1 MFIFL
6 SKLLP
11 MFVYPLGLAS
21 ILLFIALLVSYNR
34 KASSILV
41 TTALALLWL
50 CSTTGFSNL
59 LARSLELKYLP
70 PEEIPTAAVMVVL
83 GGGTEPATSPR
94 TTVEVN
100 SAGDRVLYAAQL
112 YKEGKAT
119 QILLSGGDIE
129 FQDNGGSTTPAEDMA
144 TILLQI
150 GIPEEALIIENES
163 RNTYENALY
172 AKELLDEKEMEAEP
186 ILLVTSAM
194 HMPRAVALF
203 ENQDFEVIP
212 LPVDFNV
219 TENTTAASSTD
230 GFISSLL
237 DILPNASNL
246 SLTTN
251 AMKEYLGYFV
261 YKLRG
266 WL

>member
-11 MFVYPLGLAS
+11 LFVYPLGLACG
-21 ILLFIALLVSYNR
+21 LLFLSLLFNYKR
-34 KASSILV
+34 KASVILIIS
-41 TTALALLWL
+41 ALFILWL

-70 PEEIPTAAVMVVL
+70 PEEIPVADVMVVL
-83 GGGTEPATSPR
+83 GGGTESAIPPR
-94 TTVEVN
+94 TTVEIN
-100 SAGDRVLYAAQL
+100 GAGDRVLYAAKL
-112 YKEGKAT
+112 YRDGKAER
-119 QILLSGGDIE
+119 ILLSGGSIE
-129 FQDNGGSTTPAEDMA
+129 WLNNGSTTPADDMA
-144 TILLQI
+144 AILMDI
-150 GIPEEALIIENES
+150 GIPDYALIIENTS

-172 AKELLDEKEMEAEP
+172 TREILEEEEIEQ

-203 ENQDFEVIP
+203 EKQGFEVIP
-212 LPVDFNV
+212 VPTDFSVTEKVTSDSGVDFL
-219 TENTTAASSTD
+219 SK
-230 GFISSLL
+230 FI

-251 AMKEYLGYFV
+251 AIKEYLGFAM
-261 YKLRG
+261 YKIQG